1 MRLKTNLIHLNVGK
15 DHFVVDP
22 DGGAI
27 NLTDLYAMN
36 EAAADLWEHFGNRDF
51 TPEDMAEQLAASY
64 DVSPE
69 QALTDVRQLLETWNK
84 YGLIL

>member
-1 MRLKTNLIHLNVGK
+1 MRLKASLQHLNVGK
-15 DHFVVDP
+15 DHFIIDP

-36 EAAADLWEHFGNRDF
+36 EAAAYLWDQFSNRDF
-51 TPEDMAEQLAASY
+51 TPEEMAGQLAATY

-69 QALTDVRQLLETWNK
+69 QALTDVRQLLQTWDED
-84 YGLIL
+84 GLIV